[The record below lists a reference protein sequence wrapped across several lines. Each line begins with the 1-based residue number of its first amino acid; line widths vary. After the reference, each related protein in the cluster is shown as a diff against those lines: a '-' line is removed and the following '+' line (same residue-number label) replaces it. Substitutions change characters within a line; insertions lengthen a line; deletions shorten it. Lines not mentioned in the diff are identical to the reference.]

1 MQQRPKGLNEVK
13 CQGHKSDSA
22 PPFERPPMQF
32 DAEEFDYQQFDPAAA
47 TEEQCWAAIPFLEGS
62 TKALTLNHLG
72 GLAYEREDF
81 RKASMLADQAATEW
95 QRLGHDE
102 EAAKCYSNAG
112 SCLRTAG
119 EIEEAIPFYATAAAL
134 AGESG
139 NEDFYAQTNVILGA
153 MHNEIFEHEKSL
165 EYYETAYKS
174 AKNAESQT
182 GQIHALEGIGV
193 AYLNMGNLEMAL
205 DILEEGFELSSQA
218 GHTKHSAAFRTA
230 IAECHL
236 RMNRPELA
244 IDEIN
249 AARELAL
256 LMNDHLIAC
265 ERGNLMSEIHRAL
278 GNFELAIEIADEVR
292 QTSMQHKFPK
302 HAANAGANIGHAL
315 NRLGQYESAYQHLT
329 SASEIMKMGGD
340 FPAAVIAEADA
351 AHAALGMGNI
361 PLAQLRLAACEK
373 SAEKIDLL
381 HCHRDYNIND
391 PHSMLSLVKF
401 QLQLE
406 LQLASSTGVPFQ
418 ISNENMEEL
427 FALENKPVY
436 LENQDIVNS
445 IVAMKPEFIIAG
457 GVPPISSPEGELLTK
472 CLAELIDEK
481 YFITDAKQMGRF
493 HEIQW
498 LVRQEFTEGVEN
510 LSLAIAYYLEAG
522 LVDRASE
529 LSSMLQSKLMGRS
542 EISRARAINSRIY

>member
-1 MQQRPKGLNEVK
+1 MQ
-13 CQGHKSDSA
+13 SDA
-22 PPFERPPMQF
+22 
-32 DAEEFDYQQFDPAAA
+32 DEFDYQQFDPAAA

-81 RKASMLADQAATEW
+81 RKASVLADQAASEW

-134 AGESG
+134 AGQSG
-139 NEDFYAQTNVILGA
+139 NEDLYAQTNVILGA
-153 MHNEIFEHEKSL
+153 MHNEIFDHEKSL
-165 EYYETAYKS
+165 DYYETALKS
-174 AKNAESQT
+174 AQNADSES

-205 DILEEGFELSSQA
+205 DILQEGLEISSQA
-218 GHTKHSAAFRTA
+218 GKTKHSAVFRTA

-244 IDEIN
+244 VDEIN
-249 AARELAL
+249 AARELAV

-265 ERGNLMSEIHRAL
+265 ERGNLTSEIHRAL
-278 GNFELAIEIADEVR
+278 GNFELAIEIADDVR
-292 QTSMQHKFPK
+292 NMAMQFKFPK

-315 NRLGQYESAYQHLT
+315 NRLGQFESAYQQLT
-329 SASEIMKMGGD
+329 SAAEIMKMGGD

-351 AHAALGMGNI
+351 AHAALGMGNL
-361 PLAQLRLAACEK
+361 PLAQLRLDACEK
-373 SAEKIDLL
+373 SASKIDLL
-381 HCHRDYNIND
+381 HCHRDYNISD

-401 QLQLE
+401 ELE
-406 LQLASSTGVPFQ
+406 LQLQLATKHRVPFQ

-427 FALENKPVY
+427 FALESKAVY
-436 LENQDIVNS
+436 QENQSIVNS
-445 IVAMKPEFIIAG
+445 IVALKPEFIVSAG
-457 GVPPISSPEGELLTK
+457 IPELTSPEGELLTK
-472 CLAELIDEK
+472 TLVDLIDSK
-481 YFITDAKQMGRF
+481 YFEDDPAKLARF
-493 HEIQW
+493 HELQG
-498 LVRQEFTEGVEN
+498 LVRKDRKEAIEN
-510 LSLAIAYYLEAG
+510 LFLAITYYMDADS
-522 LVDRASE
+522 VDQAKALSTKLQFELAS
-529 LSSMLQSKLMGRS
+529 RS